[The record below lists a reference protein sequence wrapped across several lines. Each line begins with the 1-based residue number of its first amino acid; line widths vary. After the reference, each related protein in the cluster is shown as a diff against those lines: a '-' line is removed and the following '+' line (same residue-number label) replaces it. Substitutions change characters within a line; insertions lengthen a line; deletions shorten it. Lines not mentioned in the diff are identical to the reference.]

1 MYRELRVPVQVDDI
15 KLHLR
20 SMSFDLREKKKT
32 GDSFALF
39 KKCELLTASCL
50 SRKVTIEAKTSLE
63 LQGLTQGRGFSVSAM
78 NRSWA
83 STVVLAH
90 FVNLQQQE
98 AEGSCA
104 SEGAGQRW
112 DAVLNVWNL
121 SQAST
126 CKRMHRVSV
135 GV

>member
-1 MYRELRVPVQVDDI
+1 MYPKLRVRVQVGDI
-15 KLHLR
+15 KLHLW
-20 SMSFDLREKKKT
+20 SMSFDLREKT
-32 GDSFALF
+32 EDSFELF
-39 KKCELLTASCL
+39 KKCELLTTSCL
-50 SRKVTIEAKTSLE
+50 SRKVTMEAKTSLE

-78 NRSWA
+78 NRSCA

-104 SEGAGQRW
+104 SEGAGWRW

-121 SQAST
+121 SQASM
-126 CKRMHRVSV
+126 CKRVHRISV